1 MRDGERRG
9 KRVQAPSTASRTVAR
24 VLFSGSDA
32 CADSGTWTNIDSF
45 NFHALRAYKE
55 ARTGG
60 RDRTGHEGM
69 ERKKENRKEGING
82 FFEKDGF

>member
-1 MRDGERRG
+1 
-9 KRVQAPSTASRTVAR
+9 VAR

-32 CADSGTWTNIDSF
+32 CADSGTWTKIDSF

-60 RDRTGHEGM
+60 RK
-69 ERKKENRKEGING
+69 RKKKM
-82 FFEKDGF
+82 EKNVLTYFSKMMDSDMAL